1 MQKLPKKRTHDIF
14 YLDEKQLDNPK
25 KSFQFMVN
33 EIKKNLDPQNNN
45 LLLLDIGCA
54 TGEFIKYAS
63 TIMPNI
69 HFEGMDIEKKLISKA
84 QSINPNSNFYVSDI
98 GNSNFS
104 LKKKYD
110 IITVSGV
117 LQILENIDTFFK
129 NIISLLNENGQC
141 LIFGLFN
148 PEPVNVYVT
157 AERTDIKFE
166 HLETGWNIFSIDHI
180 SKYLDK
186 LNLRYEWKE
195 WNIDIPVEKNDRD
208 PFRSWTEQKIEK
220 GYVVVNGLQI
230 IHRFYL
236 LKIFT

>member
-1 MQKLPKKRTHDIF
+1 
-14 YLDEKQLDNPK
+14 
-25 KSFQFMVN
+25 
-33 EIKKNLDPQNNN
+33 
-45 LLLLDIGCA
+45 
-54 TGEFIKYAS
+54 
-63 TIMPNI
+63 MPNI